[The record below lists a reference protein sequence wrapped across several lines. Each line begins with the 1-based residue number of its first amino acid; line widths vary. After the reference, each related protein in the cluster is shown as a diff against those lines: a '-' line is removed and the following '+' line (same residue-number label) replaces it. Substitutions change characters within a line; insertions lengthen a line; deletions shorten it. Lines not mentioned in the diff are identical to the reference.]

1 MLFPPQVPPV
11 PSVTNLDI
19 KTEHNGPDSQITYAS
34 SNLNTHTNTSYESD
48 GLDQRYHYYQQQ
60 QHHHQLEQ
68 QPPILTSTSARNTS
82 LLARQHRR
90 RHRLRYSLEDDSSSS
105 SSNCNTNTLDQVLT
119 PTTTTN
125 TVTTASLHSFS
136 LIPIIPEQQQ
146 QQPQQSRRPA
156 DCSVIVT
163 APPRNSQRTPWVEQ
177 LHVSDRLT
185 VSLWMFVY
193 LLAKRGHERVSASC
207 IIRTR
212 SYRLR

>member
-60 QHHHQLEQ
+60 QQHHHQLEQ

-105 SSNCNTNTLDQVLT
+105 SSNSTTNTLDQVLT

-136 LIPIIPEQQQ
+136 LIPIIPEQQHQ
-146 QQPQQSRRPA
+146 SQQSRRPA

-163 APPRNSQRTPWVEQ
+163 APPRTSQRTPWVEQ
-177 LHVSDRLT
+177 LHVSDHPFLSVDVWFTCEEARARSAT
-185 VSLWMFVY
+185 VSY
-193 LLAKRGHERVSASC
+193 
-207 IIRTR
+207 T
-212 SYRLR
+212 